1 LLQTFFGLGQ
11 TAELEIVLD
20 RPDGKK
26 KLDESSKKDQ
36 SLIYYDG
43 ETVSGRVIH
52 FYIFLFYSD
61 TFIFL
66 KCWVNNG

>member
-1 LLQTFFGLGQ
+1 MLQTFFGLGQ
-11 TAELEIVLD
+11 TAELEIILD

-43 ETVSGRVIH
+43 ETVSGKVI
-52 FYIFLFYSD
+52 YIIFLLAIEYNFHKY
-61 TFIFL
+61 L
-66 KCWVNNG
+66 

>member
-1 LLQTFFGLGQ
+1 MLQTFFGLGQ
-11 TAELEIVLD
+11 TAELEIILD

-43 ETVSGRVIH
+43 ETVSGRVINL
-52 FYIFLFYSD
+52 IFSLNKYSLYL
-61 TFIFL
+61 II
-66 KCWVNNG
+66 

>member
-1 LLQTFFGLGQ
+1 MFQTFFGLGQ

-43 ETVSGRVIH
+43 ETVSGKVIY
-52 FYIFLFYSD
+52 FAFLIYLNIFL
-61 TFIFL
+61 L
-66 KCWVNNG
+66 L

>member
-26 KLDESSKKDQ
+26 KLDESTKKDQ

-43 ETVSGRVIH
+43 ETVSGRVILLT
-52 FYIFLFYSD
+52 FLFYLN
-61 TFIFL
+61 TVLIIIFKML
-66 KCWVNNG
+66 GK

>member
-1 LLQTFFGLGQ
+1 MLQTFFGLGQ

-43 ETVSGRVIH
+43 ETVSGRVILLT
-52 FYIFLFYSD
+52 FLFYLD
-61 TFIFL
+61 TFLINIFL
-66 KCWVNNG
+66 MLGK

>member
-1 LLQTFFGLGQ
+1 MPKHIIKKLLYVFEKIYFNYMFQTFFGLRQ

-43 ETVSGRVIH
+43 ETVSGKVI
-52 FYIFLFYSD
+52 
-61 TFIFL
+61 
-66 KCWVNNG
+66 

>member
-1 LLQTFFGLGQ
+1 MFQTFFGLGQ

-43 ETVSGRVIH
+43 ETVSGKVI
-52 FYIFLFYSD
+52 YYSY
-61 TFIFL
+61 FI
-66 KCWVNNG
+66 

>member
-52 FYIFLFYSD
+52 LTFLFYLD
-61 TFIFL
+61 TFFINIFKML
-66 KCWVNNG
+66 GK

>member
-1 LLQTFFGLGQ
+1 MLQTFFGLGQ

-52 FYIFLFYSD
+52 L
-61 TFIFL
+61 TF
-66 KCWVNNG
+66 

>member
-1 LLQTFFGLGQ
+1 MLQTFFGLGQ

-36 SLIYYDG
+36 SLIYFDG
-43 ETVSGRVIH
+43 ETVSGRVIL
-52 FYIFLFYSD
+52 I
-61 TFIFL
+61 
-66 KCWVNNG
+66 

>member
-1 LLQTFFGLGQ
+1 VLQTFFGLGQ
-11 TAELEIVLD
+11 TAELEIILD

-52 FYIFLFYSD
+52 LIFSLNKYSLYLIISILS
-61 TFIFL
+61 F
-66 KCWVNNG
+66 

>member
-1 LLQTFFGLGQ
+1 MLQTFFGLGQ
-11 TAELEIVLD
+11 TAELEIILD

-52 FYIFLFYSD
+52 LIF
-61 TFIFL
+61 FILVKSFFMMI
-66 KCWVNNG
+66 